1 MTQIRLRPS
10 TSLLIILAGL
20 LILALPS
27 AVRAQTSSFLSAQQ
41 DYQQICEG
49 LNRSHIDCACVGR
62 RIATYQHIAPTEAYK
77 DYIRMQYRETLGQ
90 VVDLAPVAEAAMGSD
105 EAVMDLVAAYDP
117 HGGEGIYYEQG
128 CVIEGA
134 PLTPLPERPT
144 GDPYDADYRG
154 CAETSGERFC
164 QCTIALRSRL
174 MTRQE
179 YKASFLAVTDYS
191 GRDGS
196 RDGLNR
202 MRAQKMGLSV
212 DAYVAA
218 VRRANEKMD
227 ATRGTDGMLAS
238 TARCAAL
245 TYGESVETRAL
256 SDVSTRTAA
265 ERAGPA
271 EGLETIDVTR
281 PAPRPQ
287 TGEEMIAE
295 FRSDQQAAGD
305 EARRNAVGID
315 AELEAIRNDP
325 DVAQI
330 MSADGIPPAADVLAQ
345 GCAGEDGRSPA
356 YCQCLSREFAGAVP
370 AGTSDSVKRM
380 TATMLVGSGLP
391 PALAAQISNQ
401 TPDTDRRQAALML
414 SDVMDIPERC
424 ESASAQSAMDEALS
438 RTSGLS
444 TRERYSAVCKLE
456 HDEMSETICDCATDH
471 FDKNLND
478 SEWSM
483 LIDIQVAQMKGEDRA
498 FETYAENLGMSEEE
512 AARAMMSNPRIMQT
526 MMGLAPACMSFGFG
540 Q

>member
-1 MTQIRLRPS
+1 MFHIRYY
-10 TSLLIILAGL
+10 
-20 LILALPS
+20 S
-27 AVRAQTSSFLSAQQ
+27 AIAMKMVFTSFLLFGMVGTASGQTADFLADQQ
-41 DYQQICEG
+41 DYQQLCEG
-49 LNRSHIDCACVGR
+49 LDRSHIDCACVGR
-62 RIATYQHIAPTEAYK
+62 RIATYQHVAPTKAYE
-77 DYIRMQYRETLGQ
+77 DYIRLQYREQLGEI
-90 VVDLAPVAEAAMGSD
+90 VELAPVAEAAMGSD
-105 EAVMDLVAAYDP
+105 QAMMDIVAAYDP

-144 GDPYDADYRG
+144 GDPYDGDYEG
-154 CAETSGERFC
+154 CAATSGERFC

-179 YKASFLAVTDYS
+179 YKASLLAVTDYS
-191 GRDGS
+191 GDDGS
-196 RDGLNR
+196 RAGLNR
-202 MRAQKMGLSV
+202 MRAKKMGLSV
-212 DAYVAA
+212 DAYEQALN
-218 VRRANEKMD
+218 RASVKMD

-245 TYGESVETRAL
+245 TYGESVETKAL

-265 ERAGPA
+265 ERAGLP

-287 TGEEMIAE
+287 TGEEMMAE
-295 FRSDQQAAGD
+295 IRLEQQAAGD

-315 AELEAIRNDP
+315 AELEAIRNNP
-325 DVAQI
+325 DLAQI
-330 MSADGIPPAADVLAQ
+330 QSAQGLPPAADVLAQ

-370 AGTSDSVKRM
+370 TSISDSVKRM
-380 TATMLVGSGLP
+380 TATLLVGSGLP

-401 TPDTDRRQAALML
+401 TPQDDRMQATMML
-414 SDVMDIPERC
+414 PEVMDLPERC
-424 ESASAQSAMDEALS
+424 EQSSARSVVSEALS

-444 TRERYSAVCKLE
+444 TRDRYAAVCKLE
-456 HDEMSETICDCATDH
+456 HGEMSGTICDCATDH

-512 AARAMMSNPRIMQT
+512 AARAMMGNPRIMQT